1 MSEILPEKTGNEDFV
16 AHRDIL
22 SSPERS
28 HSLSPTRQPFD
39 RHSKS
44 RHSSPSKKNALETV
58 HTSPPVSASLNLTQA
73 LSAVSSTTNSF
84 PVKVEKPL
92 KRKRG
97 RPKKVA
103 TATQLDAE
111 ATNIENKHKHTLTG
125 PLPGSKRRKGRPRK
139 EEVLAKM
146 KLKQE
151 EDLKKRE
158 EAMDLLPE
166 VKEETAKIIKGDLLT
181 ENILPSR
188 LPRRTTLQPKRE
200 LEFSDKSSDDD
211 FVVSDAD
218 STQEFNSDAI
228 GESEDDDVVEDYL
241 IDEDDKVVHNTVNK
255 PDEEKPKGKR
265 GRPTKIEA
273 DVPNLEPLTPRKT
286 DNKRTAPRDFNF
298 VSPLKKTILDNLQ
311 QYKTNGSSTSLRLDK
326 NFVPSPLPNINYKAR
341 QTVTKANDFLDT
353 FEGFFDQRKPTRSK
367 GKSTNTMAMAP
378 EITREEFALISNTFN
393 KLFLKRKRD
402 KLYEL
407 HYKMFPQYWF
417 ELTQGFTLL
426 FYGVG
431 SKREF
436 LEKFAIEYLSP
447 KLKQIQLYLNGDQM
461 ESSSSKKTQQTGV
474 PCIVVN
480 GYNPTC
486 SYRDVFKDISKILFP
501 EQLTSNETKY
511 WGNHVSL
518 QVSKMIEFYET
529 QPHDI
534 KLILVIHNIDGP
546 SVRKEAFQSM
556 LSSLAII
563 KQIAIV
569 SSADHIYAPVL
580 WDNKKSQNYNFI
592 FHDVTNYEPYSVE
605 SSFQDVMKMGK
616 REATTGA
623 EGAKYVLESLTINSK
638 KLFKVL
644 VETQISKMESDNNGK
659 KVPPMKR
666 PSLHTGLEFKHLAQR
681 CAHEFI
687 ASNDIS
693 LRTMLREF
701 VEHNMTNISRTNA
714 GVEYVWIPYNYSE
727 LSKLKDTVLANIG

>member
-1 MSEILPEKTGNEDFV
+1 MSKILPEKTGNEDFV

-22 SSPERS
+22 SSPDKSRS
-28 HSLSPTRQPFD
+28 VSPSRQPFE
-39 RHSKS
+39 HHPKSK
-44 RHSSPSKKNALETV
+44 HSSPSKKNALETV
-58 HTSPPVSASLNLTQA
+58 QTSPPVTALSLSETLSVASLT
-73 LSAVSSTTNSF
+73 SNS
-84 PVKVEKPL
+84 PVKVEEPP

-97 RPKKVA
+97 RPRKVV
-103 TATQLDAE
+103 TATKVDAD
-111 ATNIENKHKHTLTG
+111 AADLQHNNKHTIGGTS
-125 PLPGSKRRKGRPRK
+125 PENKRRKGRPRK
-139 EEVLAKM
+139 EEVLARM

-151 EDLKKRE
+151 EESKKRE
-158 EAMDLLPE
+158 MGILPE
-166 VKEETAKIIKGDLLT
+166 VKEETAKIIKGDLST
-181 ENILPSR
+181 ENIIPSR
-188 LPRRTTLQPKRE
+188 LPRRTTLQPKRKMDID
-200 LEFSDKSSDDD
+200 DKSSDEDS
-211 FVVSDAD
+211 VVSDAD
-218 STQEFNSDAI
+218 STQEFNSDAVV
-228 GESEDDDVVEDYL
+228 ESEDEDVVEEL
-241 IDEDDKVVHNTVNK
+241 FIDEDDKVVNESSEK
-255 PDEEKPKGKR
+255 PDEEKPKRKR
-265 GRPTKIEA
+265 GRPSKVDSDI
-273 DVPNLEPLTPRKT
+273 PILEPLTPRKA
-286 DNKRTAPRDFNF
+286 DYNRAAPRDFNF

-311 QYKTNGSSTSLRLDK
+311 QYKTNGTSASLRLDK
-326 NFVPSPLPNINYKAR
+326 NFVPAPLPNTNYKAR

-353 FEGFFDQRKPTRSK
+353 FEGFFDQRKPTRSR

-447 KLKQIQLYLNGDQM
+447 KLTQIQLYLNKDQTQSP
-461 ESSSSKKTQQTGV
+461 SSVSKQHTGI

-518 QVSKMIEFYET
+518 QVSRMIEFYEK

-546 SVRKEAFQSM
+546 SVRKEAFQTM
-556 LSSLAII
+556 LSSLSVI

-569 SSADHIYAPVL
+569 ASADHIYAPVL

-644 VETQISKMESDNNGK
+644 VETQITKMESDNNGK

-666 PSLHTGLEFKHLAQR
+666 PSLNTGLEFKHLAQR

-701 VEHNMTNISRTNA
+701 IEHNMTNISRTNA
-714 GVEYVWIPYNYSE
+714 GVEYVWVPYNYSE
-727 LSKLKDTVLANIG
+727 LNRLKDTVLANVA